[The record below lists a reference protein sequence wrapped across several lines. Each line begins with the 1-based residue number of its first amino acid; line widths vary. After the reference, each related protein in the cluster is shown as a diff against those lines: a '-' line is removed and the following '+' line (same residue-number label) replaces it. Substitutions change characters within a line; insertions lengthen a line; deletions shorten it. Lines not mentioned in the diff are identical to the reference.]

1 MHGSCK
7 ISIDFADCEAHDGE
21 RADERVSRVKVADQD
36 AVQATLN
43 EFEGTILDV
52 VHGAW
57 RDFRQLQQALP
68 APLLY
73 ARTRAC
79 FVQDLMVQRAQAAF
93 CEDPR
98 VRIIEKDETAKFVF
112 DGSVVVR
119 FKKAD
124 ESGLGSNI
132 PTQAVMQFVEQQ
144 QELPGFP
151 NMHKVEVLYHLN
163 KLQTQVDH
171 VMVVA
176 RDGGRLLWEYAMT
189 AAEEA
194 GQVVMFPAAQEEP
207 QRGAKIKIR
216 KPDTGSEKKQGE

>member
-1 MHGSCK
+1 MK
-7 ISIDFADCEAHDGE
+7 F
-21 RADERVSRVKVADQD
+21 ADQD
-36 AVQATLN
+36 AVQATLK
-43 EFEGTILDV
+43 EFEDAILDV

-57 RDFRQLQQALP
+57 REFRQLQQTLA

-79 FVQDLMVQRAQAAF
+79 FVQDLMVQRAQTVFA
-93 CEDPR
+93 ENPR
-98 VRIIEKDETAKFVF
+98 VRVIEKDETAKFVF
-112 DGSVVVR
+112 DGRVVVR

-124 ESGLGSNI
+124 ASGLGSNI
-132 PTQAVMQFVEQQ
+132 QTQAVMQFVEQQ
-144 QELPGFP
+144 QDLPGFP
-151 NMHKVEVLYHLN
+151 DMHKVEVLYHLN
-163 KLQTQVDH
+163 KLQTQIDH

-176 RDGGRLLWEYAMT
+176 RDGGRQLWEYPIT

-194 GQVVMFPAAQEEP
+194 GQVVMFPAVHEEP